1 MIDNEISDSM
11 NLTNID
17 FVTKNYEK
25 SNYSS
30 SKDNFSLISEVEK
43 ASNNNLKEI
52 EVHKNNKLQNEKKRG
67 KSNINIL
74 DLLDASNIKSIN
86 MSKNASKKIVQE
98 SEENRLDDLSDE
110 DKERNIEQLS
120 TSQFNIEKDNDKK
133 YKKIKTKLAIIDA
146 DRLKMKSPL

>member
-1 MIDNEISDSM
+1 M
-11 NLTNID
+11 TNID

-133 YKKIKTKLAIIDA
+133 YTKIKTKLAILDA